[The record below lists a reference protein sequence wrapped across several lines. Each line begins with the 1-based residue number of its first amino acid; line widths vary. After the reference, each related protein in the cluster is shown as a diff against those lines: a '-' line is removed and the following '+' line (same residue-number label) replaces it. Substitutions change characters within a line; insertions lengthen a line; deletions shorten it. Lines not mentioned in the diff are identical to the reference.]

1 VKVDTELAE
10 VLLNVLKKEEKGI
23 GWSVWQKRVIRAF
36 PRECASAARF
46 NHCLKILLELGWVVK
61 VGRGRYQVAEAGLK
75 FLECKALS
83 KSSTSS

>member
-10 VLLNVLKKEEKGI
+10 VMLNVLKKEEKGI
-23 GWSVWQKRVIRAF
+23 RWSIWQKRVIRAF

-46 NHCLKILLELGWVVK
+46 NHCLENLLQLGWVVK
-61 VGRGRYQVAEAGLK
+61 TGRGRYQIDAAGLK
-75 FLECKALS
+75 FLECTTLS